1 MIEIQNHPWPVAPRI
16 PIYLAAL
23 SGSLFLI
30 YSIFWIDVTRLSD
43 YENYLQ
49 YAIDFQEKSWGELG
63 LVELFSFAQIKFFGS
78 LGNEV
83 SIGLQKLYVLNAIIA
98 AIGLFGLSVKYAQTF
113 SGVFLVYV
121 LYGPIMSYVT
131 LRATPAYILVAWFVL
146 MEQGAFRKFILMLI
160 AAFYHV
166 TAVVP
171 AVLVAGVSFLKL
183 GVWLNP
189 DNKNVNSSIFVIS
202 IFFLGICI
210 ELMWMLG
217 FGDIIVRLVLEL
229 TTGAGKFQEY
239 LESASMYR
247 TPAHFGYFVFVLLAT
262 CFYLYLTSGF
272 VDNLWW
278 VIVLA
283 LVSFIF
289 LSISPVVAYRFS
301 IFFLLPVFLIFPK
314 TKNPQEH
321 FLNYSIIFTGSI
333 IGIVQSL
340 KLFTD

>member
-1 MIEIQNHPWPVAPRI
+1 MIEIQNYPWPVAPRI
-16 PIYLAAL
+16 SIYLAAL
-23 SGSLFLI
+23 SGSLFLM

-83 SIGLQKLYVLNAIIA
+83 SIGLQKLYVLNATIA
-98 AIGLFGLSVKYAQTF
+98 AIGLFGLSVRYAQTF

-121 LYGPIMSYVT
+121 LYGPLMSYVT
-131 LRATPAYILVAWFVL
+131 LRATPAYLLVAWFVL
-146 MEQGAFRKFILMLI
+146 MKQGAFRKFILMLV
-160 AAFYHV
+160 AAFYHI

-171 AVLVAGVSFLKL
+171 AILVAGVNLLKL
-183 GVWLNP
+183 SDWLNP
-189 DNKNVNSSIFVIS
+189 DNKNANSSIFVIS

-217 FGDIIVRLVLEL
+217 FGDIVVRLVLEL
-229 TTGAGKFQEY
+229 TAGAGKFQEY
-239 LESASMYR
+239 LESASIYR
-247 TPAHFGYFVFVLLAT
+247 TLAHFGYFVFVLLAT

-272 VDNLWW
+272 VDDLWW
-278 VIVLA
+278 VIFLA
-283 LVSFIF
+283 LVTFIF

-301 IFFLLPVFLIFPK
+301 IFFLLPVFLTFPK

-321 FLNYSIIFTGSI
+321 FLNYSIIFTGLI
-333 IGIVQSL
+333 VGIVQSL

>member
-1 MIEIQNHPWPVAPRI
+1 MIEIQTHPWPVPPRI

-49 YAIDFQEKSWGELG
+49 YAIEFQEKSWGELG
-63 LVELFSFAQIKFFGS
+63 FIEFFSFAQIKFFGS

-83 SIGLQKLYVLNAIIA
+83 STGLEKLYVLNATIA

-121 LYGPIMSYVT
+121 LYGPLMSYVT
-131 LRATPAYILVAWFVL
+131 LRATPAYLLVAWFIL
-146 MEQGAFRKFILMLI
+146 MKEGAFRRFILMLI

-166 TAVVP
+166 TAIVP
-171 AVLVAGVSFLKL
+171 AVLVAGASFFKL
-183 GVWLNP
+183 NDCVNP
-189 DNKNVNSSIFVIS
+189 EDKNLSIFVIS
-202 IFFLGICI
+202 IFFLGIFI

-217 FGDIIVRLVLEL
+217 FGDVVVRLVLEL
-229 TTGAGKFQEY
+229 TTGAGKLQEY

-247 TPAHFGYFVFVLLAT
+247 TAAHFGYFVFVLLAT
-262 CFYLYLTSGF
+262 CLYLYLTSGF
-272 VDNLWW
+272 VDNHWW

-283 LVSFIF
+283 LVTFIF

-301 IFFLLPVFLIFPK
+301 IFFLLPVFLAFPK
-314 TKNPQEH
+314 TKNPQEN
-321 FLNYSIIFTGSI
+321 FLNYSVIFTGSV

>member
-63 LVELFSFAQIKFFGS
+63 LVEFFSFAQIKFFGS

-83 SIGLQKLYVLNAIIA
+83 SIGLQKLYVLNATIA

-121 LYGPIMSYVT
+121 LYGPLMSYVT
-131 LRATPAYILVAWFVL
+131 LRATPAYLLVAWFIL
-146 MEQGAFRKFILMLI
+146 MKQGAFRKFILMLI
-160 AAFYHV
+160 AVFYHV

-171 AVLVAGVSFLKL
+171 AVLVAGVNFLKPSD
-183 GVWLNP
+183 WLNSE
-189 DNKNVNSSIFVIS
+189 NKNSNSSIFIIS

-262 CFYLYLTSGF
+262 CFYLYLTSSF

-278 VIVLA
+278 VIVFA

-301 IFFLLPVFLIFPK
+301 IFFLLPVFLTFPK

-321 FLNYSIIFTGSI
+321 FLNYSIIFIGSI